1 MSMTRLVLLATSL
14 VMVVPMAQAQT
25 RPTGPAPANQ
35 AVHDGAA
42 GAAARM
48 QAQGFSDIH
57 DLRKGPDGKWTGEAM
72 RNGVPS
78 TVTAEPDGRLT
89 AR

>member
-1 MSMTRLVLLATSL
+1 MSMKRLILLATSL
-14 VMVVPMAQAQT
+14 VMVIPMAQAQT
-25 RPTGPAPANQ
+25 RPMGPPPANR
-35 AVHDGAA
+35 AVNDGAA
-42 GAAARM
+42 GAAACM

-57 DLRKGPDGKWTGEAM
+57 DLRKGPDGKWTGEAV
-72 RNGVPS
+72 RNGVSS

>member
-1 MSMTRLVLLATSL
+1 MMRLVSLVTSL
-14 VMVVPMAQAQT
+14 AMVIPMAQAQT
-25 RPTGPAPANQ
+25 RPAGPAPANQ
-35 AVHDGAA
+35 AVNDGAA

-57 DLRKGPDGKWTGEAM
+57 NLRKGPDGKWTGEAV
-72 RNGVPS
+72 RNGVLS